1 MSLANKEQLR
11 KLSGRLILLLLSPLI
26 IVLAPIWIPIY
37 WYVERKFEQDM
48 SRPRGCLTYQI
59 PPEGLAYFEAM
70 IQREREEEARALLDS
85 ANKS

>member
-1 MSLANKEQLR
+1 MSLAKKEQLR
-11 KLSGRLILLLLSPLI
+11 KLSGRLILLLFSPLI
-26 IVLAPIWIPIY
+26 LALAPIWIPIY

-59 PPEGLAYFEAM
+59 PPEGLVYFEAM
-70 IQREREEEARALLDS
+70 IQRERQEEARALLDS

>member
-1 MSLANKEQLR
+1 MSLVNKERLK

-26 IVLAPIWIPIY
+26 LALAPIWIPIY
-37 WYVERKFEQDM
+37 WYVERKFEQDV

-70 IQREREEEARALLDS
+70 IQREREEEAKALLDS

>member
-1 MSLANKEQLR
+1 MSLANKERLR
-11 KLSGRLILLLLSPLI
+11 KLSGRVILLLFSPLI
-26 IVLAPIWIPIY
+26 LVLAPIWIPIY

-70 IQREREEEARALLDS
+70 IQREREEEARAPLNSPD
-85 ANKS
+85 KS

>member
-1 MSLANKEQLR
+1 MSLANKER
-11 KLSGRLILLLLSPLI
+11 VKKLSGKLILLIFSPLI
-26 IVLAPIWIPIY
+26 LALAPIWLPIY

-70 IQREREEEARALLDS
+70 IQREREEEAKALLDS